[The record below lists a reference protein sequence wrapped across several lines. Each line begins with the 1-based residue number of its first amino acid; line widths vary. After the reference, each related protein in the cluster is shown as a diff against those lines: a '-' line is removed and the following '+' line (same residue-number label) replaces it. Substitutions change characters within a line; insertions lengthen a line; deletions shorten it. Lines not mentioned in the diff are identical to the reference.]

1 MRNLRLGLLL
11 VSVVAIVIF
20 IQQNLSPVLPLT
32 FLGMKTVA
40 FPLSLWILFALAAGF
55 LTAQLVVMLLQFP
68 IAASQRSQASDRP
81 REARANRSV
90 DDGKNQDSPSVQ
102 ARSKGDES
110 SSSTQEKTPT
120 YTDSFRSGS
129 KAAADF
135 GTVRDW
141 QDDSRNWVDDEE
153 VEQNWVDD
161 DKENWVDEPI
171 EPATKSSATPK
182 VTPLKTDYEVPK
194 SPTSEYRSGTIY
206 SYSYRKPEN
215 TGVGITESV
224 NDAEYRVIIPPNY
237 EQEEQSGKSA
247 VGDYSSND
255 YVDRKYSSDEYSSD
269 EYSND
274 EYSVDEPLK
283 PEIVVPTPT
292 PAPQPTPEPKPPSTP
307 VYKPEV
313 EPVRFREVERERES
327 PQTKIQ
333 TNNQTS
339 NQTNN
344 QTNNNDEDDW
354 SKPRKKNNDD
364 WV

>member
-32 FLGMKTVA
+32 FLGMKTLA
-40 FPLSLWILFALAAGF
+40 FPLSLWILFALAAGV
-55 LTAQLVVMLLQFP
+55 LTAQLVVMLLQFS

-81 REARANRSV
+81 REARANYSGEDR
-90 DDGKNQDSPSVQ
+90 KTPDSPSVQ
-102 ARSKGDES
+102 ARSKGDEY

-135 GTVRDW
+135 GTVRDL
-141 QDDSRNWVDDEE
+141 QDDSTNWVDDEE
-153 VEQNWVDD
+153 VDQNWVDD
-161 DKENWVDEPI
+161 DSQNWVDEPI

-215 TGVGITESV
+215 TGVGISESV

-237 EQEEQSGKSA
+237 EQEEQSGESA

-255 YVDRKYSSDEYSSD
+255 YVARKYSSDEYSSD

-292 PAPQPTPEPKPPSTP
+292 PAPQPTP

-327 PQTKIQ
+327 PQTRIQ

-339 NQTNN
+339 NQTKI

-354 SKPRKKNNDD
+354 SKPSKKNNDD

>member
-1 MRNLRLGLLL
+1 
-11 VSVVAIVIF
+11 VAAIVIF

-40 FPLSLWILFALAAGF
+40 FPLSLWILFALAAGV
-55 LTAQLVVMLLQFP
+55 LTAQLVVMLLQFSLP
-68 IAASQRSQASDRP
+68 ASQRSSVRDRP
-81 REARANRSV
+81 REGRANYSGEDR
-90 DDGKNQDSPSVQ
+90 KTPDSPSVQ
-102 ARSKGDES
+102 ARSKGDEY

-120 YTDSFRSGS
+120 YTDSFSRGS

-141 QDDSRNWVDDEE
+141 QDDSRNWVDDDE

-161 DKENWVDEPI
+161 DSQNSVDE
-171 EPATKSSATPK
+171 PK

-224 NDAEYRVIIPPNY
+224 NDAEYRVIIPPNS
-237 EQEEQSGKSA
+237 EHEEEPGESA
-247 VGDYSSND
+247 AGDYSSND
-255 YVDRKYSSDEYSSD
+255 YVARKYSSLEYSSDEYSSD
-269 EYSND
+269 EYSSD
-274 EYSVDEPLK
+274 EYSSDEPFK
-283 PEIVVPTPT
+283 AEIVVPNPT
-292 PAPQPTPEPKPPSTP
+292 PAPQATP

-313 EPVRFREVERERES
+313 EPVRFRETERES
-327 PQTKIQ
+327 PQTKI
-333 TNNQTS
+333 QTS

-354 SKPRKKNNDD
+354 SKPSKKNNED

>member
-40 FPLSLWILFALAAGF
+40 FPLSLWILFALAAGV
-55 LTAQLVVMLLQFP
+55 LTAQLVVMLLQFS
-68 IAASQRSQASDRP
+68 IAASQRSQASDR
-81 REARANRSV
+81 RQEARANSSV
-90 DDGKNQDSPSVQ
+90 DDGKIPDARSVQ

-110 SSSTQEKTPT
+110 SSSNQEKTRT
-120 YTDSFRSGS
+120 YTDSFSRNS

-135 GTVRDW
+135 ATVRDLP
-141 QDDSRNWVDDEE
+141 DDSTNWVDDDE
-153 VEQNWVDD
+153 VEQNWIDD
-161 DKENWVDEPI
+161 DSQNSVDE
-171 EPATKSSATPK
+171 PK
-182 VTPLKTDYEVPK
+182 VTPLKTDYELPK
-194 SPTSEYRSGTIY
+194 SPTSEYHSGTIY

-215 TGVGITESV
+215 TGVGISESV
-224 NDAEYRVIIPPNY
+224 NDAEYRVIIPPNS
-237 EQEEQSGKSA
+237 ENEEQSGESA
-247 VGDYSSND
+247 SGDYSSND

-274 EYSVDEPLK
+274 EYSNDEYSNDEYAVDLSSE
-283 PEIVVPTPT
+283 PEISVSETT
-292 PAPQPTPEPKPPSTP
+292 PQPTPQPTP

-313 EPVRFREVERERES
+313 EPVRFRETERESES

-333 TNNQTS
+333 TS

-344 QTNNNDEDDW
+344 QTKIQTNNNDEDDW
-354 SKPRKKNNDD
+354 SKPSKKNNDD

>member
-32 FLGMKTVA
+32 FLGLKTVA
-40 FPLSLWILFALAAGF
+40 FPLSLWILFALAAGV

-81 REARANRSV
+81 REARANSSV
-90 DDGKNQDSPSVQ
+90 NDGKIPDARSVQ

-110 SSSTQEKTPT
+110 SYSNREKTTT
-120 YTDSFRSGS
+120 YADSFPSGS

-141 QDDSRNWVDDEE
+141 QDDSRNWVDDE

-215 TGVGITESV
+215 TGVGISESV
-224 NDAEYRVIIPPNY
+224 NDAEYRVIIPPNS
-237 EQEEQSGKSA
+237 ENEEQSGESA
-247 VGDYSSND
+247 PGDYSSND
-255 YVDRKYSSDEYSSD
+255 YVARKYSSDEYSSD

-274 EYSVDEPLK
+274 EYSVDEPFK

-327 PQTKIQ
+327 PQTRIQ
-333 TNNQTS
+333 TDNQTS
-339 NQTNN
+339 KQTNN

>member
-1 MRNLRLGLLL
+1 MPNLRLGLLL
-11 VSVVAIVIF
+11 VSVVASVIF

-40 FPLSLWILFALAAGF
+40 FPLSLWILFALAAGV
-55 LTAQLVVMLLQFP
+55 LTAQLVVMLLQFSLA
-68 IAASQRSQASDRP
+68 INQSLQASDRP
-81 REARANRSV
+81 REARANSSV
-90 DDGKNQDSPSVQ
+90 DDGKIPDARSVQ
-102 ARSKGDES
+102 ARSKGDEY

-120 YTDSFRSGS
+120 YTDSFRSGA

-135 GTVRDW
+135 GTVRDL
-141 QDDSRNWVDDEE
+141 QDDSTNWVDDEE

-161 DKENWVDEPI
+161 DSQNWVDEPI

-182 VTPLKTDYEVPK
+182 VKPLKTDYEVPQ

-215 TGVGITESV
+215 TGVGISESV

-237 EQEEQSGKSA
+237 EQEEPSGESA

-255 YVDRKYSSDEYSSD
+255 YVARKYSSDEYSSD
-269 EYSND
+269 EYSSD
-274 EYSVDEPLK
+274 EYSSEQPLK

-292 PAPQPTPEPKPPSTP
+292 PAPQPNP

-313 EPVRFREVERERES
+313 EPVRFREAERERES
-327 PQTKIQ
+327 PQITIQANSQTKL
-333 TNNQTS
+333 
-339 NQTNN
+339 QTNN

-354 SKPRKKNNDD
+354 SKPSKKNNDD

>member
-40 FPLSLWILFALAAGF
+40 FPLSLWILFALAAGV

-81 REARANRSV
+81 REARANSSV
-90 DDGKNQDSPSVQ
+90 NDGKIPDARSVQ

-110 SSSTQEKTPT
+110 SYSNREKTTT
-120 YTDSFRSGS
+120 YADSFRSGS

-135 GTVRDW
+135 GTVRDL
-141 QDDSRNWVDDEE
+141 QDNSTNWVDDEE

-161 DKENWVDEPI
+161 DSQNWVDEPI

-237 EQEEQSGKSA
+237 EHEEQSGKSA

-255 YVDRKYSSDEYSSD
+255 YVARKYSSDEYSSD

-274 EYSVDEPLK
+274 EYSNDEYSSDEPFK

-339 NQTNN
+339 N
-344 QTNNNDEDDW
+344 NDEDDW

>member
-1 MRNLRLGLLL
+1 MMRNLRLGLLL

-40 FPLSLWILFALAAGF
+40 FPLSLWILFALAAGV
-55 LTAQLVVMLLQFP
+55 LTAQLVVMLLQ
-68 IAASQRSQASDRP
+68 ISLAASQRSSVRDRP
-81 REARANRSV
+81 RDPRANRSV
-90 DDGKNQDSPSVQ
+90 DDRQTPDAPYAQ
-102 ARSKGDES
+102 ARSKSDES
-110 SSSTQEKTPT
+110 PYSNPEKNTN
-120 YTDSFRSGS
+120 YTDSFTNPS
-129 KAAADF
+129 KAAKDF

-141 QDDSRNWVDDEE
+141 QDDSRNWVDDDE
-153 VEQNWVDD
+153 VEQNWVD

-171 EPATKSSATPK
+171 EPGTKSSKNPP
-182 VTPLKTDYEVPK
+182 VTPQKTDYEVPK

-224 NDAEYRVIIPPNY
+224 NDAEYRVIIPPNS
-237 EQEEQSGKSA
+237 EHEEQSGESA
-247 VGDYSSND
+247 AGEYSSND
-255 YVDRKYSSDEYSSD
+255 YVDRKYSSDEYTSD

-274 EYSVDEPLK
+274 EYSSDEYSSDEYSSDEYSSDEPLK
-283 PEIVVPTPT
+283 PEIV
-292 PAPQPTPEPKPPSTP
+292 APTPEPKPPSTP

-313 EPVRFREVERERES
+313 EPVRFREAERQSES

-333 TNNQTS
+333 TNNQT
-339 NQTNN
+339 
-344 QTNNNDEDDW
+344 NNNDDDDW
-354 SKPRKKNNDD
+354 SKPSKKNNED

>member
-40 FPLSLWILFALAAGF
+40 FPLSLWILFALAAGV

-90 DDGKNQDSPSVQ
+90 DDRKTPDSPSVQ

-110 SSSTQEKTPT
+110 SSSNREKNPT
-120 YTDSFRSGS
+120 YTDSFSRGS

-135 GTVRDW
+135 GTVRDLP
-141 QDDSRNWVDDEE
+141 DDSTNWVDDDE
-153 VEQNWVDD
+153 VEQNWIDD
-161 DKENWVDEPI
+161 DSQNSVDE
-171 EPATKSSATPK
+171 PK

-194 SPTSEYRSGTIY
+194 SPTSEYHSGTIY

-215 TGVGITESV
+215 TGVGISESV
-224 NDAEYRVIIPPNY
+224 NDAEYRVIIPPNS
-237 EQEEQSGKSA
+237 EQEEQSGESA
-247 VGDYSSND
+247 ADNYSSND
-255 YVDRKYSSDEYSSD
+255 YVDRKYSSGEYSSD

-274 EYSVDEPLK
+274 EYSNDEYSNDEYSNDEYAVDLSSE
-283 PEIVVPTPT
+283 PEISVSETT
-292 PAPQPTPEPKPPSTP
+292 PQPTPQPTP

-313 EPVRFREVERERES
+313 EPVRFREAERERES

-333 TNNQTS
+333 TSNQTS
-339 NQTNN
+339 N

-354 SKPRKKNNDD
+354 SKPSKKNNDD